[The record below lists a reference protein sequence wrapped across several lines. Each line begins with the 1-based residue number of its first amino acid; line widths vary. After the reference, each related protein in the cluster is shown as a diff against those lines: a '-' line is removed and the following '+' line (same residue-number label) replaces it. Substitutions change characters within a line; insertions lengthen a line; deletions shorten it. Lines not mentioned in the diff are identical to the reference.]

1 WEQELKIQAQERAEV
16 MAVGM
21 AQKLA
26 VGIAEEMAVGMAE
39 EMAEERVEEMVEER
53 TIEVSIETARKLLN
67 EAIAPQ
73 TVARCTGLPLEQV
86 EQLLRQSTAEA

>member
-26 VGIAEEMAVGMAE
+26 VGIAEEMAV
-39 EMAEERVEEMVEER
+39 EMAEERAEETR
-53 TIEVSIETARKLLN
+53 IEVSVETARKLLN